1 MKAGIITTLVA
12 CAAGC
17 VAGVASAADPTD
29 SSYFEASYA
38 FPNIS
43 FSGLSFSQNQ
53 LVARG
58 GYNFN
63 RNFGAEVMG
72 AAGLSSGDIN
82 GVTLKVDSAYGI
94 YLKGQV
100 EVAPQFELFARAG
113 WAHIT
118 LSSNVVSGTG
128 GDSSFSYGGGVQYR
142 FNKNWYLQG
151 EYTSLYDKDGVT
163 INGAAV
169 GVGYR
174 F

>member
-1 MKAGIITTLVA
+1 MKAAFMITLAA

-17 VAGVASAADPTD
+17 AAGVATAAEPTD
-29 SSYFEASYA
+29 SSYLEGSYA
-38 FPNIS
+38 FPDIS
-43 FSGLSFSQNQ
+43 FSGLSFRQNQ

-63 RNFGAEVMG
+63 RNFGAEVMV

-100 EVAPQFELFARAG
+100 EVAPRFELFARAG

-118 LSSNVVSGTG
+118 LGSNVVPGTG
-128 GDSSFSYGGGVQYR
+128 GDSSFSYGGGVQYM
-142 FNKNWYLQG
+142 FQQHWYVQG

-163 INGAAV
+163 ISGPAM